1 MNAIDLP
8 KLSAQALRAGLQRG
22 EWSCVEQTEVLLA
35 HAQRLQPLL
44 NALTAIDEDWVMQQA
59 READRRLRMG
69 ERNDWLGLPITV
81 KDNLWVAGRRVS
93 NGSLLFRDF
102 VAPRSAWAVQRLVD
116 QGAVVLGSTVCSEFA
131 CKGVTS
137 NLVHGTTLNP
147 WDIARTPGGSS
158 GGAAAATASGIGCLA
173 LATDAG
179 GSVRRPGAHTG
190 VVAMKPSS
198 GCIPHPYGFREPVY
212 GNSVIGLMSRCVADA
227 VSAMA
232 ALVATDGRDSQTP
245 YPVRFDAAK
254 AHWSALPRAR
264 IGFSP
269 DLGLGCPVD
278 KDVAA
283 AVADS
288 VLRLEAA
295 GHEVVHLKLKWPS
308 GVDEGVLMA
317 LQHTGLAAIYG
328 DQWRAGAWEADPA
341 IASQIESGLR
351 LDGLSVAIAL
361 EARKQIYETLCAVFE
376 QCDLLVTPT
385 TPVTAWPADLLG
397 PTEINAQPVGS
408 RAHAV
413 FTPFFNHAY
422 LPACSVPCGLDHRGL
437 PIGLQVAGPMLSD
450 ERVLALA
457 SWVEHQCPINFSHP
471 QLQFIDNADQ

>member
-1 MNAIDLP
+1 MNAITLTT
-8 KLSAQALRAGLQRG
+8 LNAQALRAGLHRG
-22 EWSCVEQTEVLLA
+22 EWSCVEQTAALLA
-35 HAQRLQPLL
+35 HAQRLQPQL
-44 NALTAIDEDWVMQQA
+44 NAFTSIDADWVMQQA
-59 READRRLRMG
+59 RDADRRLRMG
-69 ERNDWLGLPITV
+69 ERHDWLGLPITV
-81 KDNLWVAGRRVS
+81 KDNLWIAKRRVS
-93 NGSLLFRDF
+93 NGSLLFKDF

-137 NLVHGTTLNP
+137 NLIHGTTLNP
-147 WDIARTPGGSS
+147 WDIQRTPGGSS
-158 GGAAAATASGIGCLA
+158 GGAAAATSSGIGCLA

-179 GSVRRPGAHTG
+179 GSVRRPGSHTG
-190 VVAMKPSS
+190 VVAMKPSA

-212 GNSVIGLMSRCVADA
+212 GNSVIGLMSRCVADTA
-227 VSAMA
+227 SAMA
-232 ALVATDGRDSQTP
+232 ALVATDSRDPQTSS
-245 YPVRFDAAK
+245 PVRFDATK

-278 KDVAA
+278 KEVAA
-283 AVADS
+283 AVAES

-295 GHEVVHLKLKWPS
+295 GHEVVHLNLRWPDAANES
-308 GVDEGVLMA
+308 VLMA
-317 LQHTGLAAIYG
+317 LQHAGLAAIYG
-328 DQWRAGAWEADPA
+328 NQWRAGAWKADPA

-351 LDGLSVAIAL
+351 LDGLAVASAL
-361 EARKQIYETLCAVFE
+361 EVRKLIYETLCAVFD

-385 TPVTAWPADLLG
+385 TPVTAWSADSLG
-397 PTEINAQPVGS
+397 PTEIDGQPVGS

-413 FTPFFNHAY
+413 FTPLFNHAY
-422 LPACSVPCGLDHRGL
+422 LPACSVPCGLDHQGL

-457 SWVEHQCPINFSHP
+457 SWVEHQCPINFTHP
-471 QLQFIDNADQ
+471 QFQFIEHADQ